1 MAEKTK
7 DQVRD
12 ELIVQINKGLM
23 TTEAERIAYIR
34 RELGLP
40 DDEAARY
47 FFNTV
52 VKPQLNEFQQP
63 SPGSILEQDP
73 LGPASRVGR
82 DPLLQEQ
89 QERAQYLRGILG
101 ATGRAVGGFGPLSQR
116 ALRTSFGRF
125 SDIDP
130 ITRETRS
137 GGLGLGSSEPG
148 MRFQDFLTGSQAT
161 PQSLAASLTGHAGSV
176 GPGSGPVEDQAFRD
190 RYARPGDALRAALQ
204 PYLLTV
210 NPRRRN
216 AAAEHLLNMIEPQ
229 ISMNPQSFE
238 SSQQMAAMMQEILAK
253 TGFNNQT
260 TAEEGLN
267 PGTSSLP
274 NRTRTMFPQWGNPG
288 I

>member
-23 TTEAERIAYIR
+23 TTEAERIAYIK
-34 RELGLP
+34 RELGFP
-40 DDEAARY
+40 DDESALY

-63 SPGSILEQDP
+63 SPGSILEQGPLDP
-73 LGPASRVGR
+73 TSRVGR
-82 DPLLQEQ
+82 DSLLQEQ

-101 ATGRAVGGFGPLSQR
+101 ATGRAVGGFGPLSQQ

-130 ITRETRS
+130 ITRETGDLSRAT
-137 GGLGLGSSEPG
+137 SEPG

-161 PQSLAASLTGHAGSV
+161 PQSLAASLTGQAASV
-176 GPGSGPVEDQAFRD
+176 GPGSDPFADQTFRG

-210 NPRRRN
+210 NPRQRN

-229 ISMNPQSFE
+229 ISGNPESFE
-238 SSQQMAAMMQEILAK
+238 SSQQMAAMMQEILSK
-253 TGFNNQT
+253 TGFNTQP

-267 PGTSSLP
+267 PGAYSLP
-274 NRTRTMFPQWGNPG
+274 NRTTTMFPQWGNPG

>member
-1 MAEKTK
+1 MKTRE
-7 DQVRD
+7 QVRD
-12 ELIVQINKGLM
+12 ELITQISGGFL
-23 TTEAERIAYIR
+23 TSEAEQIKFIR
-34 RELGLP
+34 DGLGLA

-47 FFNTV
+47 FLNTV
-52 VKPQLNEFQQP
+52 VKPRLPQ
-63 SPGSILEQDP
+63 GSTILEQDP
-73 LGPASRVGR
+73 LDATSRVGR
-82 DPLLQEQ
+82 DSLLQEQ

-116 ALRTSFGRF
+116 ALRSSFGRF

-130 ITRETRS
+130 ITRET
-137 GGLGLGSSEPG
+137 GGLGLASSEPG
-148 MRFQDFLTGSQAT
+148 MRFQDFLTGPQAT
-161 PQSLAASLTGHAGSV
+161 PQSLATSLTGQAASV
-176 GPGSGPVEDQAFRD
+176 GPGSDPFADQTFRG

-210 NPRRRN
+210 NPRQRD
-216 AAAEHLLNMIEPQ
+216 AAAQHLLNMIEPQ

-267 PGTSSLP
+267 PGTYSPP